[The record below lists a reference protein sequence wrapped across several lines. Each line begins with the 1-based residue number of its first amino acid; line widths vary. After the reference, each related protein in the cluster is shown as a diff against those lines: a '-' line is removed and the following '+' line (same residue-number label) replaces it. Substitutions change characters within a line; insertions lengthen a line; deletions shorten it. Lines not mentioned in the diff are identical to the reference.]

1 MVTGKLTAQNV
12 QGNEKHVTT
21 AGSEDKSIRKV
32 SPRLRVVIT
41 CVTFETVKVVKPIRE
56 LRAERVYILHYDSG
70 AKNKPNVYS
79 EFYHEVVRQLREFG
93 LGDEDIIERNVKVFR
108 FKDMMSELVAIMAR
122 EREDGNEVYVNV
134 SAGST
139 EFAAASTV
147 AAMMV
152 KGVKPFTVHS
162 RKYTV
167 SGDENV
173 RRTYSIDGKLVG
185 QCCVAA
191 EPVEL
196 PTFHIDPPP
205 RDLVIALRELRKLK
219 ETKRPTK
226 YSTMIQAIKD
236 AEAWTYDPEKEAK
249 FKAADPRRGEK
260 IMQAEKMYYSRHY
273 IDGWI
278 RRGWVDGKAG
288 RGRELQ
294 ITDAGENVT
303 DVFYLD

>member
-1 MVTGKLTAQNV
+1 MVTRTLNTSDGHAS
-12 QGNEKHVTT
+12 

-56 LRAERVYILHYDSG
+56 LRAEKVYILHYDSG
-70 AKNKPNVYS
+70 AKKPNVYS
-79 EFYHEVVRQLREFG
+79 EFYQEVVRQLQELG
-93 LGDEDIIERNVKVFR
+93 LGDEDILERNVKVFR
-108 FKDMMSELVAIMAR
+108 FKDVMSELVAIMSK
-122 EREDGNEVYVNV
+122 ERDAGNEVYVNV
-134 SAGST
+134 SAGT
-139 EFAAASTV
+139 MEFAAAATV

-167 SGDENV
+167 SGDEKV
-173 RRTYSIDGKLVG
+173 RRTFSIDGKLVG
-185 QCCVAA
+185 QCCEAA

-219 ETKRPTK
+219 EAKRSTK
-226 YSTMIQAIKD
+226 YTVMIQAIKD
-236 AEAWTYDPEKEAK
+236 AGAWTYDPEKEAK
-249 FKAADPRRGEK
+249 FKAADPRRGER

-278 RRGWVDGKAG
+278 RHGWVDGKAG
-288 RGRELQ
+288 RGRELT

-303 DVFYLD
+303 DVFYLE